1 MDGIGILPPPAR
13 GRGPAG
19 WEGADGIHSQ
29 AELQSIKNLQKYEIN
44 DNCNTFAARNRLLHM
59 WLVLAFVS
67 AIFLGFYDTSKKASL
82 RDNAVLPVLFLNTMF
97 STLIFSPF
105 LLDYLGG
112 FGWFSGTFLDTAPFG
127 DGAFA
132 RGTQPLD
139 TQLLPECPCSP
150 LAARTFSNSLSYSDL
165 GATALVVQAHLLVVL
180 KAFIVLSSWICGY
193 FGLKHLPLSIVGP
206 INATRPVLV
215 LVGATLIF
223 GESLNLYQ
231 WTGVLLTIFSIFLM
245 SRAGKKENIDFK
257 SNRWIWCL
265 AGAVLMGAV
274 SGLYDKFIVKSLSPM
289 FVQSWFNFY
298 QMIIMAAIC
307 GLLWYPR
314 RHESTPFTWRWSIPL
329 ISLFICVADFA
340 YFSSLHDSESM
351 ISVVSLV
358 RRSSVIVSFAC
369 AALIFKERNLR
380 TKIVDLGLILLGMA
394 FIWVG
399 TN

>member
-1 MDGIGILPPPAR
+1 
-13 GRGPAG
+13 
-19 WEGADGIHSQ
+19 
-29 AELQSIKNLQKYEIN
+29 
-44 DNCNTFAARNRLLHM
+44 M

-67 AIFLGFYDTSKKASL
+67 ATFLGFYDTSKKASL
-82 RDNAVLPVLFLNTMF
+82 RGNAVLPVLFLNTVF

-105 LLDYLGG
+105 LLDYIGG
-112 FGWFSGTFLDTAPFG
+112 FGWFSGSFLDTAPFSG
-127 DGAFA
+127 GTLLPD
-132 RGTQPLD
+132 TQPL
-139 TQLLPECPCSP
+139 PESSCAP
-150 LAARTFSNSLSYSDL
+150 LTAGAISNHLTTSGLS
-165 GATALVVQAHLLVVL
+165 ATMSVIQAHLLVVL

-231 WTGVLLTIFSIFLM
+231 WIGVLLTIFSIFLM

-257 SNRWIWCL
+257 SNKWILCL

-274 SGLYDKFIVKSLSPM
+274 SGLYDKFIMKQLSPM

-298 QMIIMAAIC
+298 QMLIMAVIC

-314 RHESTPFTWRWSIPL
+314 RHQGTPFVWRWSIPL
-329 ISLFICVADFA
+329 ISLFICIGDFA
-340 YFSSLHDSESM
+340 YLTSLNDPDSM

-380 TKIVDLGLILLGMA
+380 AKAIDLGLILLGMA
-394 FIWVG
+394 FIWMG
-399 TN
+399 TTK